1 MIVNVEFEGVVEG
14 IRCAICMNS
23 MKGEHGCDGSC
34 EVDSYTYGKVLEV
47 IMNNMMKGCDNHDG
61 KLSSK

>member
-1 MIVNVEFEGVVEG
+1 MIIEIELEGLVEG
-14 IRCAICMNS
+14 IRCAICTNS
-23 MKGEHGCDGSC
+23 MKSEKGCDGSC

-47 IMNNMMKGCDNHDG
+47 IMNNMVKGCDNNDG